1 MLVIFSIVWETLCR
15 KSKARQVGLFTFTVQ
30 IIVHI
35 AKILG
40 CLNCTSCYSFTCLAN
55 FLCFKKTIFE
65 IIIYLDSIFGGAYG
79 SERENR
85 LEKEYDLLI
94 ERKNHIDQAHFKWKQ
109 ALIMVKQAC
118 SQLGL
123 AVQKWKELSEIPEK

>member
-1 MLVIFSIVWETLCR
+1 MSANEGQPGWLAYFCSVNNASYSKKFRVTLITLLLLIY
-15 KSKARQVGLFTFTVQ
+15 VFD
-30 IIVHI
+30 
-35 AKILG
+35 KIL
-40 CLNCTSCYSFTCLAN
+40 SFREN
-55 FLCFKKTIFE
+55 IFE
-65 IIIYLDSIFGGAYG
+65 TIIYLDSIFGGAYG